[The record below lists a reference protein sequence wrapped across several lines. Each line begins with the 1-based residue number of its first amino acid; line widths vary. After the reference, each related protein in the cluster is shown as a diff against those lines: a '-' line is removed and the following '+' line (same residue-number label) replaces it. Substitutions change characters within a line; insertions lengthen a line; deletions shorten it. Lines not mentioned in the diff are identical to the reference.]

1 MKTLL
6 LAISMLSST
15 VAFAQ
20 RKGEIYGQKPNGS
33 EIIAAYRLD
42 AFMDTKPRISTTI
55 RGRVTKVVKSKGGWF
70 NIDAGAG
77 KVIAVH
83 SAKYNVDVPAG
94 LAGHTVIVE
103 GVASRQF
110 AADDSQHIVGQKTQH
125 ATNPKGLT
133 FEATGIQVE
142 K

>member
-6 LAISMLSST
+6 LAISILSST

-20 RKGEIYGQKPNGS
+20 RKGDVYGEKPNGS
-33 EIIAAYRLD
+33 EIIEAYRLD

-55 RGRVTKVVKSKGGWF
+55 RGVVTKVIKSRGGWF
-70 NIDAGAG
+70 NIDAGGG
-77 KVIAVH
+77 KVITVH
-83 SAKYNVDVPAG
+83 SAKYNVDVPTR